1 MINVYLVISYI
12 LLLVMYSVFISV
24 TLYAEFL
31 PCKQR
36 AKCVVLL
43 DVSLDSYIVT
53 YQSHTWGYYLSV
65 A

>member
-1 MINVYLVISYI
+1 
-12 LLLVMYSVFISV
+12 MYYVFVSV

-43 DVSLDSYIVT
+43 DVSLVISIIICNYNIVINIIEF
-53 YQSHTWGYYLSV
+53 
-65 A
+65 

>member
-1 MINVYLVISYI
+1 M
-12 LLLVMYSVFISV
+12 MYYVFVSV

-43 DVSLDSYIVT
+43 DVSLVFSIAFIVINYIDFWLLHIIT
-53 YQSHTWGYYLSV
+53 YK
-65 A
+65 

>member
-1 MINVYLVISYI
+1 
-12 LLLVMYSVFISV
+12 MYCVFTSV

-43 DVSLDSYIVT
+43 DVSLGISNIEIDNDMFVVITYYYI
-53 YQSHTWGYYLSV
+53 LIKIK
-65 A
+65 AI

>member
-1 MINVYLVISYI
+1 M
-12 LLLVMYSVFISV
+12 MYCISV

-43 DVSLDSYIVT
+43 DVSLGIHFAFVINNEFVIITYILHVIEGDT
-53 YQSHTWGYYLSV
+53 SSIFYII
-65 A
+65 

>member
-1 MINVYLVISYI
+1 
-12 LLLVMYSVFISV
+12 MYCVFASV

-43 DVSLDSYIVT
+43 DVSLGISNIRKDINMFVVIT
-53 YQSHTWGYYLSV
+53 YYE
-65 A
+65 

>member
-1 MINVYLVISYI
+1 
-12 LLLVMYSVFISV
+12 MYCVFASV

-43 DVSLDSYIVT
+43 DVSFSICNIEIDNVCVVITVYYYT
-53 YQSHTWGYYLSV
+53 HTF
-65 A
+65 

>member
-1 MINVYLVISYI
+1 
-12 LLLVMYSVFISV
+12 MYCVFTSV

-43 DVSLDSYIVT
+43 DVSLGISNIEIDNNMFVVIT
-53 YQSHTWGYYLSV
+53 YYYV
-65 A
+65 

>member
-1 MINVYLVISYI
+1 
-12 LLLVMYSVFISV
+12 MYCVFASV

-43 DVSLDSYIVT
+43 DVSFSIRNFEIDNVCVVI
-53 YQSHTWGYYLSV
+53 YYNDYTHRL
-65 A
+65 

>member
-1 MINVYLVISYI
+1 M
-12 LLLVMYSVFISV
+12 LLSFDYFVFIVFISV

-43 DVSLDSYIVT
+43 DVSLAIRIV
-53 YQSHTWGYYLSV
+53 V
-65 A
+65 VIN